1 MTETQPP
8 VPVPDETAAADLI
21 KIRNDWTGAVIFE
34 IAAMAEL
41 TGAKFGALIGFAAR
55 KAIETGADLTRA
67 NLRCA
72 NLTDAD
78 LTGAD
83 LTGANL
89 RCADLT
95 RADLT
100 RANLT
105 GADLTGADLTGANL
119 TDADL
124 TDADLTRADLTRA
137 DLRCADLTYA
147 DLTGAD
153 LTGADLTGANLKS
166 RISQKARRMAAGP
179 ALRDALDA
187 VVALLPDAGDAA
199 VVAARKLLEQVP

>member
-124 TDADLTRADLTRA
+124 TGADLTRADLTRA
-137 DLRCADLTYA
+137 DLTRANLTDADL
-147 DLTGAD
+147 
-153 LTGADLTGANLKS
+153 KS
-166 RISQKARRMAAGP
+166 WISRKARRMAAGP
-179 ALRDALDA
+179 TLRDVL
-187 VVALLPDAGDAA
+187 AA
-199 VVAARKLLEQVP
+199 VVAVTPDSGNAAVISARKLLEQVP

>member
-1 MTETQPP
+1 MSEPQPP
-8 VPVPDETAAADLI
+8 VPVPDETAAAVLI
-21 KIRNDWTGAVIFE
+21 QIKNRWTGAVIFE
-34 IAAMAEL
+34 IAATARL
-41 TGAKFGALIGFAAR
+41 TGAKFGARIGFAAR
-55 KAIETGADLTRA
+55 KAIEGRASLMCADLP
-67 NLRCA
+67 
-72 NLTDAD
+72 
-78 LTGAD
+78 
-83 LTGANL
+83 GANL
-89 RCADLT
+89 AGANLAGADMTCANLT

-100 RANLT
+100 
-105 GADLTGADLTGANL
+105 G
-119 TDADL
+119 
-124 TDADLTRADLTRA
+124 ADLTRA

>member
-1 MTETQPP
+1 MSEPQPP

-21 KIRNDWTGAVIFE
+21 QIRNHWTGAVIFE

-105 GADLTGADLTGANL
+105 
-119 TDADL
+119 DADL
-124 TDADLTRADLTRA
+124 
-137 DLRCADLTYA
+137 
-147 DLTGAD
+147 
-153 LTGADLTGANLKS
+153 KS
-166 RISQKARRMAAGP
+166 WISRKARRMAAGP
-179 ALRDALDA
+179 TLRDVL
-187 VVALLPDAGDAA
+187 AA
-199 VVAARKLLEQVP
+199 VVAVTPDSGNAAVISARKLLEQVP